1 MSIREDAMI
10 EAYWKTIRGTLVKE
24 FPAVRGSSTHGRRL
38 IDAVI
43 ISDGEFRRCHWSDV
57 DLKGKDVVVVQAKN
71 ERLGMYLMGQTLFSA
86 ELVRKFF
93 DPKSVLSIALCS
105 KDDSVLRPML
115 EVFPNM
121 KVQVIEEF

>member
-10 EAYWKTIRGTLVKE
+10 EAYWKTIGGTLV
-24 FPAVRGSSTHGRRL
+24 
-38 IDAVI
+38 
-43 ISDGEFRRCHWSDV
+43 
-57 DLKGKDVVVVQAKN
+57 
-71 ERLGMYLMGQTLFSA
+71 
-86 ELVRKFF
+86 
-93 DPKSVLSIALCS
+93 

>member
-1 MSIREDAMI
+1 M
-10 EAYWKTIRGTLVKE
+10 
-24 FPAVRGSSTHGRRL
+24 
-38 IDAVI
+38 
-43 ISDGEFRRCHWSDV
+43 
-57 DLKGKDVVVVQAKN
+57 KGKDVVVVQAKN